1 MWAMRQPRVSIV
13 ALIVAA
19 IALIGVATLA
29 FAYENLRRQMAGISS
44 DMARLPSISGSH
56 EHFEARLAVIRSQ
69 LSRVRKP
76 IIVMGD
82 SIVESALLPPL
93 LCGRPII
100 NAGVGGA
107 TIGFF
112 ARYASIIEND
122 ANLSLLILA
131 VGINDA
137 GKGAD
142 EKAFRLA
149 YAATLQ
155 SIHSPVAIGTIVAA
169 RSPLIDNDAVENFNR
184 AIHELAAGK
193 TLIDLHS
200 AVPGDL
206 TVDGIH
212 LNRDGY
218 KLWTAALVSGAKRAI
233 GCTESESN

>member
-1 MWAMRQPRVSIV
+1 MHRPWISTV
-13 ALIVAA
+13 ALVVAA
-19 IALIGVATLA
+19 IALASVVTLA

-44 DMARLPSISGSH
+44 DMARLPSISASH

-69 LSRVRKP
+69 LSRVERP

-82 SIVESALLPPL
+82 SIVESAILPPS
-93 LCGRPII
+93 LCGHPII

-112 ARYASIIEND
+112 VRYASIIARD
-122 ANLSLLILA
+122 ANPSLLILA

-142 EKAFRLA
+142 DNAFRSA

-169 RSPLIDNDAVENFNR
+169 SSPLIDHDKIEVFNHVI
-184 AIHELAAGK
+184 AELAVGK
-193 TLIDLHS
+193 TLIDLHK
-200 AVPGDL
+200 AVAGDF

-212 LNRDGY
+212 LNGDGY
-218 KLWTAALVSGAKRAI
+218 KLWMTALMSGAKRAI
-233 GCTESESN
+233 GCAENKPD